1 MPKKYRGRNCCGAMI
16 AGSALLGCG
25 RGQKPRR
32 ESIPPRFCSPFA
44 HRSRLPSAK
53 CQYGCP
59 PRGRTSRARCRWIFT
74 SEARRIELRG
84 LIMMAHEVFALMA
97 RPSQRSGIESRHIPK
112 MGGAGQAACIPRS
125 THRIIYIGGNWVR
138 GKGEGVVGEQH

>member
-1 MPKKYRGRNCCGAMI
+1 MLWRHDCRLCTVRVRQGAE
-16 AGSALLGCG
+16 AEAREHPPTVLLTL
-25 RGQKPRR
+25 R
-32 ESIPPRFCSPFA
+32 PPFSVTVG
-44 HRSRLPSAK
+44 K